1 MNRPVR
7 IAYGSFFWSFYGGK
21 NMEKIMLTAMLPGEL
36 HRQLKML
43 AAQRGV
49 SMTQIVTEGTRRVLA
64 EAEKTM
70 VKK

>member
-1 MNRPVR
+1 
-7 IAYGSFFWSFYGGK
+7 
-21 NMEKIMLTAMLPGEL
+21 MEKIMLTAMLPGEL